1 MYMYSRAGRYTDIC
15 SYSRYYINITTHSLQ
30 NLQYRYIEIPIFR
43 IWFHAFTVFHYRAAH
58 ARYRVIIVVEKM
70 SEEQDLVSKRN
81 TTSAV
86 WQYFG
91 FIPDEEGRPK
101 DDDKPVCKLCRKTV
115 K

>member
-1 MYMYSRAGRYTDIC
+1 
-15 SYSRYYINITTHSLQ
+15 
-30 NLQYRYIEIPIFR
+30 
-43 IWFHAFTVFHYRAAH
+43 
-58 ARYRVIIVVEKM
+58 M